1 MRDILTLI
9 KTATLT
15 GLLVVNLS
23 ACTKITGSAFPDLT
37 SNPAVTGVDVEKIAA
52 LESRMRQFVVEG
64 DSMGIA
70 TLLVRDG
77 KVASY
82 TQAGVRDLLNGEP
95 ITQDSM
101 YRIYS
106 MSKPITGVAMM
117 ILHEQG
123 AFSLD
128 DPVSKFIP
136 EFENLKVVKSYDL
149 EGNVELE
156 PLQRQPTIR
165 ELMSHTAGF
174 GYGISGADPSNV
186 QFRKKAVLASPD
198 LQSLVDTVATI
209 PLMHQPGTAWAY
221 SVSVDLQ
228 GAIVERISG
237 MSLGDFFQSKIFKP
251 LGMVDTAFYVPAEKA
266 ERLADVFG
274 YHPVTKNFQ
283 ALPFA
288 DPAFNILGDISYRK
302 ETRGMESGGGG
313 LVSTMA
319 DYARF
324 CQMMLNGG
332 QLDGVRILSKKSI
345 DLMAK
350 NVLTDS
356 QTIDSTGNL
365 NGTTSQRVG
374 FGLNFGIIMGE
385 ASEISGYGDGSYFW
399 GGAASTWFW
408 IDPKNDLFFIGM
420 VQQFPKPPPA
430 VNPDFRKTSQQFVY
444 DALTD

>member
-15 GLLVVNLS
+15 GLLVVHLS

-37 SNPAVTGVDVEKIAA
+37 SNPLVTGVDVEKIAA

-174 GYGISGADPSNV
+174 GYGISGADPSNM

-251 LGMVDTAFYVPAEKA
+251 LGMVDTAFYVPGEKA
-266 ERLADVFG
+266 ERLRMCLA
-274 YHPVTKNFQ
+274 T
-283 ALPFA
+283 
-288 DPAFNILGDISYRK
+288 I
-302 ETRGMESGGGG
+302 
-313 LVSTMA
+313 
-319 DYARF
+319 
-324 CQMMLNGG
+324 
-332 QLDGVRILSKKSI
+332 QLQKTFKHCHLQIRRL
-345 DLMAK
+345 L
-350 NVLTDS
+350 
-356 QTIDSTGNL
+356 
-365 NGTTSQRVG
+365 
-374 FGLNFGIIMGE
+374 
-385 ASEISGYGDGSYFW
+385 FW
-399 GGAASTWFW
+399 GISPIAKRLGVWSQGAVA
-408 IDPKNDLFFIGM
+408 
-420 VQQFPKPPPA
+420 
-430 VNPDFRKTSQQFVY
+430 
-444 DALTD
+444 

>member
-1 MRDILTLI
+1 MRDILTRL

-37 SNPAVTGVDVEKIAA
+37 SNPAVTSVDVEKIAA

-82 TQAGVRDLLNGEP
+82 TQAGVRDLLKGEP

-174 GYGISGADPSNV
+174 GYGISG
-186 QFRKKAVLASPD
+186 
-198 LQSLVDTVATI
+198 
-209 PLMHQPGTAWAY
+209 
-221 SVSVDLQ
+221 
-228 GAIVERISG
+228 
-237 MSLGDFFQSKIFKP
+237 
-251 LGMVDTAFYVPAEKA
+251 
-266 ERLADVFG
+266 
-274 YHPVTKNFQ
+274 
-283 ALPFA
+283 
-288 DPAFNILGDISYRK
+288 
-302 ETRGMESGGGG
+302 
-313 LVSTMA
+313 
-319 DYARF
+319 
-324 CQMMLNGG
+324 
-332 QLDGVRILSKKSI
+332 
-345 DLMAK
+345 
-350 NVLTDS
+350 
-356 QTIDSTGNL
+356 
-365 NGTTSQRVG
+365 
-374 FGLNFGIIMGE
+374 
-385 ASEISGYGDGSYFW
+385 
-399 GGAASTWFW
+399 
-408 IDPKNDLFFIGM
+408 
-420 VQQFPKPPPA
+420 
-430 VNPDFRKTSQQFVY
+430 
-444 DALTD
+444 